1 MFGNELFAPAA
12 MRLSLA
18 LTGGLSL
25 IVVAERHH
33 LKDLTAGVLFKR
45 WRTWAI
51 SAPLFGAAV
60 MGPDAFGVAFVM
72 ALSFQGLREYATIV
86 DLPRPY
92 RIALLIA
99 GLASAPIAVTSLTVW
114 RAMPPILL
122 IIATLTP
129 LWMQDVERGV
139 QRLAYAAFGFAFI
152 PWLLGYFL
160 LIRDHV
166 AGGPGVLLALGSS
179 VAISDVAAFA
189 VGNLFGR
196 HRLASKLS
204 PAKTWEGVAGNV
216 VGAYAGFL
224 LMSFALPASLPLG
237 LRWSLPLV
245 VAAGCVWGD
254 LVESLIK
261 RQFGVK
267 DAGSCLPGFG
277 GLLDRIDSL
286 LVALPLAYTALV
298 LWR

>member
-1 MFGNELFAPAA
+1 MFTSEFFVPAA
-12 MRLSLA
+12 TRVSLA
-18 LTGGLSL
+18 LAGGLGL

-33 LKDLTAGVLFKR
+33 LRDLTARVLFLR

-51 SAPLFGAAV
+51 TAPLFGAAV
-60 MGPDAFGVAFVM
+60 MGPSALGVAFVM
-72 ALSFQGLREYATIV
+72 ALSFQGLREYSDIV
-86 DLPRPY
+86 GLPRPY

-99 GLASAPIAVTSLTVW
+99 GLASAPIAVANLTVW
-114 RAMPPILL
+114 RGMPPILL
-122 IIATLTP
+122 IVGTLTP

-166 AGGPGVLLALGSS
+166 TGGRGILLALGTS

-189 VGNLFGR
+189 VGHLFGR
-196 HRLASKLS
+196 HALAAKLS
-204 PAKTWEGVAGNV
+204 PNKTWEGTAGNIL
-216 VGAYAGFL
+216 GAYLGFL
-224 LMSFALPASLPLG
+224 LMSFALPESLAAG
-237 LRWSLPLV
+237 LKWILPAI
-245 VAAGCVWGD
+245 VAAGSVWGD

-267 DAGSCLPGFG
+267 DAGTCLPGFG

-298 LWR
+298 LW

>member
-1 MFGNELFAPAA
+1 MFGNELFIPAA
-12 MRLSLA
+12 TRLTLA
-18 LTGGLSL
+18 LAGGLSL

-33 LKDLTAGVLFKR
+33 LRELRTGVLFKR

-51 SAPLFGAAV
+51 TAPLFGAAV
-60 MGPDAFGVAFVM
+60 MGPGVLGVVFVM

-86 DLPRPY
+86 GLPRAY

-99 GLASAPIAVTSLTVW
+99 GLASAPIAVSNLTVW
-114 RAMPPILL
+114 RGMPPILL
-122 IIATLTP
+122 VAATLTP

-166 AGGPGVLLALGSS
+166 SGGRGVLLALGCS

-189 VGNLFGR
+189 VGNLFGH
-196 HRLASKLS
+196 HRLAPKLS
-204 PAKTWEGVAGNV
+204 PAKTWEGVGGNI
-216 VGAYAGFL
+216 VGAYLGFF
-224 LMSFALPASLPLG
+224 LMSFALPGSMPLG
-237 LRWSLPLV
+237 LRWSLPTI

-261 RQFGVK
+261 RQFAVK
-267 DAGSCLPGFG
+267 DAGSWLPGFG

>member
-1 MFGNELFAPAA
+1 MFANEFFMPAA

-18 LTGGLSL
+18 LAGGLSL

-33 LKDLTAGVLFKR
+33 LSELRTGVLFKR

-51 SAPLFGAAV
+51 TAPLFGAAV
-60 MGPDAFGVAFVM
+60 MGPGALGVAFVM

-86 DLPRPY
+86 DLPKPY
-92 RIALLIA
+92 CIALLVA
-99 GLASAPIAVTSLTVW
+99 GLASAPIAVSNLTLW
-114 RAMPPILL
+114 RGMPPILL
-122 IIATLTP
+122 VIATLTP

-166 AGGPGVLLALGSS
+166 TGGRGILLALGCS

-196 HRLASKLS
+196 HRLAPKLS

-216 VGAYAGFL
+216 VGAYLGFF
-224 LMSFALPASLPLG
+224 LMSFALPETLPVG
-237 LRWSLPLV
+237 LRWSLPV
-245 VAAGCVWGD
+245 IVAAGCVWGD

-261 RQFGVK
+261 RQFAVK
-267 DAGSCLPGFG
+267 DAGSWLPGFG

-298 LWR
+298 LWK

>member
-1 MFGNELFAPAA
+1 MFGNEMFVPAA
-12 MRLSLA
+12 TRLSMALA
-18 LTGGLSL
+18 GGLSL
-25 IVVAERHH
+25 IIFAERHH
-33 LKDLTAGVLFKR
+33 LKELSARVLFKR

-60 MGPDAFGVAFVM
+60 MGPGALGVAFVM
-72 ALSFQGLREYATIV
+72 ALSFQGLREYSTIV

-92 RIALLIA
+92 RLALLIA
-99 GLASAPIAVTSLTVW
+99 ALASAPIAVTNLTLW
-114 RAMPPILL
+114 RGMPPILL

-139 QRLAYAAFGFAFI
+139 QRIAYAAFGFAFI
-152 PWLLGYFL
+152 PWLLSYFL
-160 LIRDHV
+160 LIRDYV
-166 AGGPGVLLALGSS
+166 DGGRGILLALGTS

-189 VGNLFGR
+189 VGSLFGR

-204 PAKTWEGVAGNV
+204 PSKTWEGVAGNV
-216 VGAYAGFL
+216 IGAYLGFF
-224 LMSFALPASLPLG
+224 LMSFALPEWLPGAL
-237 LRWSLPLV
+237 LWSLPAI

-261 RQFGVK
+261 RQFAVK
-267 DAGSCLPGFG
+267 DAGSWLPGFG

>member
-1 MFGNELFAPAA
+1 MFGNELFMPAA

-18 LTGGLSL
+18 LAGGLSL
-25 IVVAERHH
+25 IVFAERHH
-33 LKDLTAGVLFKR
+33 LRDLSGGLLFTR
-45 WRTWAI
+45 WRTWAMT
-51 SAPLFGAAV
+51 APLFGAAV
-60 MGPDAFGVAFVM
+60 MGPGTFGVAFVM
-72 ALSFQGLREYATIV
+72 ALSFQGLREYCTIV
-86 DLPRPY
+86 GLPRQY

-99 GLASAPIAVTSLTVW
+99 GLASAPIAVTNLTLW
-114 RAMPPILL
+114 RGMPPILL
-122 IIATLTP
+122 VIATLTP

-166 AGGPGVLLALGSS
+166 PGGRGVLLALGTSI
-179 VAISDVAAFA
+179 AISDIAAFA

-216 VGAYAGFL
+216 VGAYLGFL
-224 LMSFALPASLPLG
+224 LMSFALPEPLPVG
-237 LRWSLPLV
+237 LRWTLPAI

-261 RQFGVK
+261 RQFAVK
-267 DAGSCLPGFG
+267 DAASWLPGFG